1 MPIIGYNLLNLRR
14 KVQLAQFLRII
25 ELKKID
31 RKEMRKNLR
40 QANRILT
47 GIVASMVAF
56 SALSQVKSGR
66 PQLVLGIVVDQ
77 LRSDYIEL
85 LQSYFGERGFNRL
98 LREGAYFENVD
109 FNCANLDV
117 ASGTALVMSGAY
129 PNINGIPQAL
139 IFDPSTK
146 KATPVL
152 TDAQCMGNFTNET
165 LSPVALTLSTLADEV
180 RVNNDGLGLVHAI
193 APDAQQAIILAG
205 HAANSAFWI
214 NDVDGK
220 WSTST
225 FYKDVPQC
233 LKTRNYSQP
242 LSNRLNT
249 MAWEP
254 ALALERYV
262 DIPEARRFYKFRY
275 NYPDNDKNRYRA
287 FKQSALVNEE
297 VTSVAIDYIN
307 NLKLGSRGQLDM
319 LNIGYT
325 AAPYEYSKDADNR
338 FELHDTYIRLDA
350 QLERLFDA
358 VDKSVGMNNVVV
370 FVTSTGYYTDGR
382 PVDAKYNI
390 PSGEFYPDRAI
401 SLLNMYL
408 MAIYGNGQWVN
419 GYYNRHFYLNRTLI
433 KDKNIDLSE
442 IRAKSSEFLRQMSG
456 VKAAYT
462 YEEILNNPV
471 NEDLKEL
478 NRVMVPTLQGDVVIK
493 VTAGWSIV
501 ETLNAQ
507 SKVTHVRDNAV
518 TVPAFIL
525 APQVKSQRITGAIDA
540 TFLAPTVS
548 RILRIR
554 SPNAARYM
562 PLSLY

>member
-1 MPIIGYNLLNLRR
+1 M
-14 KVQLAQFLRII
+14 
-25 ELKKID
+25 
-31 RKEMRKNLR
+31 
-40 QANRILT
+40 
-47 GIVASMVAF
+47 
-56 SALSQVKSGR
+56 
-66 PQLVLGIVVDQ
+66 
-77 LRSDYIEL
+77 
-85 LQSYFGERGFNRL
+85 
-98 LREGAYFENVD
+98 
-109 FNCANLDV
+109 
-117 ASGTALVMSGAY
+117 
-129 PNINGIPQAL
+129 
-139 IFDPSTK
+139 
-146 KATPVL
+146 
-152 TDAQCMGNFTNET
+152 
-165 LSPVALTLSTLADEV
+165 
-180 RVNNDGLGLVHAI
+180 
-193 APDAQQAIILAG
+193 AG
-205 HAANSAFWI
+205 HAGNSATWI
-214 NDVDGK
+214 NDVTGN
-220 WSTST
+220 WSTTT
-225 FYKDVPQC
+225 FYKDYPQFMSF
-233 LKTRNYSQP
+233 RNYNSS
-242 LSNRLNT
+242 LANRLDT
-249 MAWEP
+249 ASWKPMLP
-254 ALALERYV
+254 LTQYI
-262 DIPEARRFYKFRY
+262 DIPMHRSIHPFKYTYRRGDKDRFRAY
-275 NYPDNDKNRYRA
+275 
-287 FKQSALVNEE
+287 KQSALVNEE
-297 VTSVAIDYIN
+297 VTNVALTY
-307 NLKLGSRGQLDM
+307 LQTLALGVRKQLDM

-478 NRVMVPTLQGDVVIK
+478 NRVMVPALQGDVVIK

-525 APQVKSQRITGAIDA
+525 APQVKSQRITDAIDA
-540 TFLAPTVS
+540 SFLAPTVS

>member
-1 MPIIGYNLLNLRR
+1 MRR
-14 KVQLAQFLRII
+14 SKRN
-25 ELKKID
+25 
-31 RKEMRKNLR
+31 M
-40 QANRILT
+40 NRIMSSMLM
-47 GIVASMVAF
+47 SMVAF
-56 SALSQVKSGR
+56 TALAQSANGR
-66 PQLVLGIVVDQ
+66 PTLVVGIVIDQ

-85 LQSYFGERGFNRL
+85 LQQRFSDSGFNRL
-98 LREGAYFENVD
+98 ISDGAYFENVD
-109 FNCANLDV
+109 FSIYNPDI
-117 ASGTALVMSGAY
+117 ASSTALIFTGAY
-129 PNINGIPQAL
+129 PNVNGIVG
-139 IFDPSTK
+139 STIYDLQK
-146 KATPVL
+146 RTPVPVL
-152 TDAQCMGNFTNET
+152 TDSKKIGNFTNET
-165 LSPVALTLSTLADEV
+165 FSPQAITVSTIADEV
-180 RVNNDGLGLVHAI
+180 RITSGGLGYVYSI
-193 APDAQQAIILAG
+193 APDAQQSIIMAG
-205 HAANSAFWI
+205 HAGNSATWI
-214 NDVDGK
+214 NDVTGN
-220 WSTST
+220 WSTTT
-225 FYKDVPQC
+225 FYKDYPQFMSF
-233 LKTRNYSQP
+233 RNYNSS
-242 LSNRLNT
+242 LANRLDT
-249 MAWEP
+249 ASWKPMLP
-254 ALALERYV
+254 LTQYI
-262 DIPEARRFYKFRY
+262 DIPMHRSIHPFKYTYRRGDKDRFRAY
-275 NYPDNDKNRYRA
+275 
-287 FKQSALVNEE
+287 KQSALVNEE
-297 VTSVAIDYIN
+297 VTNVALTY
-307 NLKLGSRGQLDM
+307 LQTLALGVRKQLDM

-525 APQVKSQRITGAIDA
+525 APQVKSQRITDAIDA
-540 TFLAPTVS
+540 SFLAPTVS